1 MVYWHSL
8 EIILS
13 FNSSISLVLAR
24 TQALSGLFLSEIAFP
39 VVSHDSTL
47 PLRLKFP
54 RQLPK
59 N

>member
-13 FNSSISLVLAR
+13 FNSSISWCWPALKLLA
-24 TQALSGLFLSEIAFP
+24 GFFLSEIAFP